1 MKEPVIISYQP
12 RYRQYFI
19 DLNTEWLQK
28 YFVVEPHDQNVFN
41 NIEKLILE
49 PGGEIFFCMYDDK
62 VVGTVAMERMD
73 DKSFELTK
81 MAVTE
86 QYKGK
91 GFSKLLMQA
100 CIDFAKQKGI
110 TKIVLLSNRLLVPAI
125 SLYKKFGFKEV
136 PLDPTDYSRANI
148 QMELE
153 LAGNN

>member
-12 RYRQYFI
+12 RYRQHFI
-19 DLNTEWLQK
+19 DLNTEWLRK
-28 YFVVEPHDQNVFN
+28 YFVVEPHDQNVFT

-49 PGGEIFFCMYDDK
+49 PGGEIFFCLYDDK
-62 VVGTVAMERMD
+62 VAGTVAMERMD
-73 DKSFELTK
+73 DTTFELTK

-100 CIDFAKQKGI
+100 CIDFAKNRGI
-110 TKIVLLSNRLLVPAI
+110 SKMVLLSNRSLVPAI
-125 SLYKKFGFKEV
+125 SLYRKFGFKEV

-148 QMELE
+148 QMELQ
-153 LAGNN
+153 LSDNN